1 MSANII
7 KAGIIKAS
15 GSGINPNMLRFAP
28 RSYNTASYN
37 AYQFNMS
44 TNMTVGQKYTIQ
56 LWNVNVSHTGKTSA
70 QLGVNV
76 YWGGGMNSECSWS
89 VPTGHADYLVATFT
103 AQNGG
108 SASDSNNLWLNIYNS
123 VPNADGTRTMSI
135 GKWKLEAGSVATS
148 YIINTNDY
156 SNIQEGFVE
165 AGTIP
170 NVKIFSDSISAS
182 SFIEI

>member
-1 MSANII
+1 MSVNIGKNSVV
-7 KAGIIKAS
+7 KAG
-15 GSGINPNMLRFAP
+15 GNGIGANMLRLAP
-28 RSYNTASYN
+28 RSYNSASYN
-37 AYQFNMS
+37 SYQFNMS
-44 TNMTVGQKYTIQ
+44 TNMTAGSKYTIQ
-56 LWNVNVSHTGKTSA
+56 LWDVNVSHTGKTSA

-76 YWGGGMNSECSWS
+76 YWGGGMNSECSWA

-135 GKWKLEAGSVATS
+135 GKWKLEAGTVATP

-156 SNIQEGFVE
+156 ANIQEGFVE
-165 AGTIP
+165 IP
-170 NVKIFSDSISAS
+170 KDNAKMSGDVLSTTELN
-182 SFIEI
+182 EIY

>member
-1 MSANII
+1 MSVNII

-15 GSGINPNMLRFAP
+15 GSGINPNMLRLTP

-44 TNMTVGQKYTIQ
+44 TNMTAGSKYTIQ
-56 LWNVNVSHTGKTSA
+56 LWDVNVSHTGKTSA

-135 GKWKLEAGSVATS
+135 GKWKLESGSIGTPYS
-148 YIINTNDY
+148 INENDY

-165 AGTIP
+165 VGKINT
-170 NVKIFSDSISAS
+170 KIFSDSISAS
-182 SFIEI
+182 EFIEVY